1 MWQYSSSIS
10 WICEDISQAR
20 ETFHMIKS
28 AFAEILN
35 NLLDDLYGTVFLF
48 IQPLL
53 VTLTSGYRFY
63 GITRLRKED
72 G

>member
-35 NLLDDLYGTVFLF
+35 NFIDDLWNCF
-48 IQPLL
+48 PLY
-53 VTLTSGYRFY
+53 TAITYYPNQWHGFY